1 MSKAKSKQPLLFP
14 DDDLDAPA
22 VEEKPKHKRSR
33 NKAKVEPLHPK
44 EPSRQ
49 KMLPLSPSA
58 DSGGDDEPPITHDHV
73 PVHERHGP
81 LTDMIDFNFL
91 QYASYVICERAI
103 PNVADGLKPVQR
115 RILHALKEKDDGR
128 FIKVANVVGHTMQY
142 HPHGD
147 ASIGDALVT
156 LANKRY
162 LIEGQGNF
170 GNIFTGDRAAASRY
184 IECRLTDLA
193 RDELFNKDLTE
204 FIPSYDG
211 RNQEPVTLP
220 SKIPLLLMLGAEG
233 IAVGLSTSILPHN
246 FIELLQAEIQIIQ
259 ETKKKPAVINVLP
272 DFQTGGIM
280 DVSEYEKGFG
290 KVKVR
295 ARLEKKESN
304 KLIIKELPYA
314 QTTESV
320 INSIEDAVKKKKVP
334 VRSISDFTAER
345 VEIELTLSQ
354 GASQDKALKALY
366 AFTKCETSVS
376 SRIIVIHNK
385 RPVEMNT
392 EQVLRENVRQL
403 IDLLRRELQLR
414 RHNLLEAFHAKT
426 LIQIFVENRLYKH
439 IEECKTY
446 DAVIKAVFKSL
457 EPFRPKLKRDVTKAD
472 VEMLLGVRIKRI
484 SRFDI
489 NKNRKDIEDIL
500 KELAQVEKHLKN
512 LKAYAVSY
520 LRSIIRK
527 YKQDYPRRTQTDTF
541 KELDVRKL
549 TANELTI
556 NFDRDKGFIGHTV
569 KGDAIMKCSSLD
581 KLLVVKNNGTFA
593 VMPPPETYYVD
604 KELIYCNLYNRDLE
618 FTTVYAE
625 WGVTYIKRFKIGG
638 AIMNRDYHYVPE
650 KAKVLIC
657 CPGCPDDLYVKYKP
671 AKGLRILQQH
681 FKPKQVLV
689 KGLKAKGKQMTS
701 KAIAYMGT
709 KPGRWWDKKIRSPK
723 GVLS

>member
-1 MSKAKSKQPLLFP
+1 MRKKKSEQPLLFP
-14 DDDLDAPA
+14 DADPSAA
-22 VEEKPKHKRSR
+22 EVVSASGKSNSR
-33 NKAKVEPLHPK
+33 KQAKVEALHPEESSEK
-44 EPSRQ
+44 TG
-49 KMLPLSPSA
+49 SPDA
-58 DSGGDDEPPITHDHV
+58 QGSGAGEKPPTSHDHL

-81 LTDMIDFNFL
+81 LTDMIDSNFL

-115 RILHALKEKDDGR
+115 RIMHALKEKDDGR

-156 LANKRY
+156 LTNKRY

-170 GNIFTGDRAAASRY
+170 GNVFTGDRAAATRY
-184 IECRLTDLA
+184 IECRLTPLA
-193 RDELFNKDLTE
+193 REEMFNKDLTE

-220 SKIPLLLMLGAEG
+220 AKLPMLLMLGAEG

-246 FIELLQAEIQIIQ
+246 FIELLEAEIAIIQ
-259 ETKKKPAVINVLP
+259 ETSKKPARLNVLP

-295 ARLEKKESN
+295 ARVKKKDSN
-304 KLIIKELPYA
+304 RLVIRELPYA
-314 QTTESV
+314 QNTESV
-320 INSIEDAVKKKKVP
+320 ISSIEDAVKKKKVP
-334 VRSISDFTAER
+334 VRSINDFTAEH
-345 VEIELTLSQ
+345 VEIELVLTQ
-354 GASQDKALKALY
+354 GADQDKALKALY
-366 AFTKCETSVS
+366 AFTRCETSVT

-392 EQVLRENVRQL
+392 EQVLRANVEQL
-403 IDLLRRELQLR
+403 VDLLKRELELR
-414 RHNLLEAFHAKT
+414 RHNLLESFHAKT
-426 LIQIFVENRLYKH
+426 LIQIFIENRLYKK

-446 DAVIKAVFKSL
+446 ETVVKAVFKSL
-457 EPFRPKLKRDVTKAD
+457 EPFRPRLKRDVTRDD
-472 VEMLLGVRIKRI
+472 VEMLLQVRIKRI

-500 KELAQVEKHLKN
+500 QELVQVEKHLKN
-512 LKAYAVSY
+512 LKAYAVAY
-520 LRSIIRK
+520 LRAIIRK
-527 YKQDYPRRTQTDTF
+527 YKAQYPRRTVIDTF

-556 NFDRDKGFIGHTV
+556 NLDRDKGFLGHGI
-569 KGDAIMKCSSLD
+569 KGDEIMKCSSLD
-581 KLLVVKNNGTFA
+581 KLLVLKNDGIFV
-593 VMPPPETYYVD
+593 VMPPPETFYVD
-604 KELIYCNLYNRDLE
+604 DSLIYCGLYNRDLE
-618 FTTVYAE
+618 FTAVYTE
-625 WGVTYIKRFKIGG
+625 WGVTHIKRFKIGG

-657 CPGCPDDLYVKYKP
+657 CPGCPDDLFIKYKP
-671 AKGLRILQQH
+671 AKGLRILQQR
-681 FKPKQVLV
+681 FKPKEVTV
-689 KGLKAKGKQMTS
+689 KGLKAKGKQLTS
-701 KAIAYMGT
+701 KGIAYMGT

>member
-1 MSKAKSKQPLLFP
+1 MKKKKSEQPLLFP
-14 DDDLDAPA
+14 DGDPPAAKGVSAPG
-22 VEEKPKHKRSR
+22 KQHSR
-33 NKAKVEPLHPK
+33 KQAKVEALHPEESPEQTSPPAPQGSGAGK
-44 EPSRQ
+44 EPPTSY
-49 KMLPLSPSA
+49 
-58 DSGGDDEPPITHDHV
+58 DHL

-81 LTDMIDFNFL
+81 LTDMIDSNFL

-115 RILHALKEKDDGR
+115 RIMHSLKEKDDGR

-156 LANKRY
+156 LTNKRY
-162 LIEGQGNF
+162 LIQGQGNF
-170 GNIFTGDRAAASRY
+170 GNVFTGDRAAATRY
-184 IECRLTDLA
+184 IECRLTPLA
-193 RDELFNKDLTE
+193 REEMFNKDLTE

-220 SKIPLLLMLGAEG
+220 AKLPMLLMLGAEG

-246 FIELLQAEIQIIQ
+246 FIELLEAEIAIIQ
-259 ETKKKPAVINVLP
+259 ETSKKPARLNVLP

-295 ARLEKKESN
+295 ARVEKKDSN
-304 KLIIKELPYA
+304 RLVIRELPYA
-314 QTTESV
+314 QNTES
-320 INSIEDAVKKKKVP
+320 IISSIEDAVKKKKVQ
-334 VRSISDFTAER
+334 VRSINDFTAEH
-345 VEIELTLSQ
+345 VEIELILTQ
-354 GASQDKALKALY
+354 GADQDKALKALY
-366 AFTKCETSVS
+366 AFTRCETSVT

-392 EQVLRENVRQL
+392 EQVLRANVEQL
-403 IDLLRRELQLR
+403 VDLLKRELELR

-426 LIQIFVENRLYKH
+426 LIQIFIENRLYKK

-446 DAVIKAVFKSL
+446 ETVIKAVFKSL
-457 EPFRPKLKRDVTKAD
+457 EPFRPRLKRDVTRDD
-472 VEMLLGVRIKRI
+472 VEMLLQVRIKRI

-500 KELAQVEKHLKN
+500 QELAQVEKHLKN
-512 LKAYAVSY
+512 LKAYAVAY
-520 LRSIIRK
+520 LRAIIRK
-527 YKQDYPRRTQTDTF
+527 YKQSFPRRTVVDTF

-556 NFDRDKGFIGHTV
+556 NLDRDKGFLGHGI
-569 KGDAIMKCSSLD
+569 KGDEIMKCSSLD
-581 KLLVVKNNGTFA
+581 KLLVLKNDGIFV
-593 VMPPPETYYVD
+593 VMPPPETFYVD
-604 KELIYCNLYNRDLE
+604 DGLIYCGLYDRDLE
-618 FTTVYAE
+618 FTAVYTE
-625 WGVTYIKRFKIGG
+625 WGVTHIKRFKIGG

-657 CPGCPDDLYVKYKP
+657 CPGCPDDLYIKYKP
-671 AKGLRILQQH
+671 AKGLRILQQR
-681 FKPKQVLV
+681 FKPKEVTV
-689 KGLKAKGKQMTS
+689 KGLKAKGKQLTA

-709 KPGRWWDKKIRSPK
+709 KPGRWWDKSIRSPK

>member
-1 MSKAKSKQPLLFP
+1 MRKKKSEQPLLFP
-14 DDDLDAPA
+14 DADPSAA
-22 VEEKPKHKRSR
+22 EVVSASGKSNARKQ
-33 NKAKVEPLHPK
+33 AKVEALRPEESSEK
-44 EPSRQ
+44 TG
-49 KMLPLSPSA
+49 SPDA
-58 DSGGDDEPPITHDHV
+58 QGSGAGEKPPTSHDHL

-81 LTDMIDFNFL
+81 LTDMIDSNFL

-115 RILHALKEKDDGR
+115 RIMHALKEKDDGR

-156 LANKRY
+156 LTNKRY

-170 GNIFTGDRAAASRY
+170 GNVFTGDRAAATRY
-184 IECRLTDLA
+184 IECRLTPLA
-193 RDELFNKDLTE
+193 REEMFNKDLTE

-220 SKIPLLLMLGAEG
+220 AKLPMLLMLGAEG

-246 FIELLQAEIQIIQ
+246 FIELLEAEIAIIQ
-259 ETKKKPAVINVLP
+259 ETSKKPARLNVLP

-295 ARLEKKESN
+295 ARVEKKDSN
-304 KLIIKELPYA
+304 RLVIRELPYA
-314 QTTESV
+314 QNTESV
-320 INSIEDAVKKKKVP
+320 ITSIEDAVKKKKVQ
-334 VRSISDFTAER
+334 VRSINDFTAEH
-345 VEIELTLSQ
+345 VEIELVLTQ
-354 GASQDKALKALY
+354 GADQDKALKALY
-366 AFTKCETSVS
+366 AFTRCETSVT

-392 EQVLRENVRQL
+392 EQVLRANVEQL
-403 IDLLRRELQLR
+403 VDLLKRELELR
-414 RHNLLEAFHAKT
+414 RHNLLESFHAKT
-426 LIQIFVENRLYKH
+426 LIQIFIENRLYKK

-446 DAVIKAVFKSL
+446 ETVIKAVFKSL
-457 EPFRPKLKRDVTKAD
+457 EPFRPRLKRDVTRDD
-472 VEMLLGVRIKRI
+472 VEMLLQVRIKRI

-500 KELAQVEKHLKN
+500 QELVQVEKHLKN
-512 LKAYAVSY
+512 LKAYAVAY
-520 LRSIIRK
+520 LRAIIRK
-527 YKQDYPRRTQTDTF
+527 YKPQYPRRTVIDTF

-556 NFDRDKGFIGHTV
+556 NLDRDKGFLGHGI
-569 KGDAIMKCSSLD
+569 KGDEIMKCSSLD
-581 KLLVVKNNGTFA
+581 KLLVLKNDGIFV
-593 VMPPPETYYVD
+593 VMPPPETFYVD
-604 KELIYCNLYNRDLE
+604 DSLIYCGLYNRDLE
-618 FTTVYAE
+618 FTAVYTE
-625 WGVTYIKRFKIGG
+625 WGVTHIKRFKIGG

-657 CPGCPDDLYVKYKP
+657 CPGCPDDLFIKYKP
-671 AKGLRILQQH
+671 AKGLRILQQR
-681 FKPKQVLV
+681 FKPKEVTV
-689 KGLKAKGKQMTS
+689 KGLKAKGKQLTS
-701 KAIAYMGT
+701 KGIAYMGT